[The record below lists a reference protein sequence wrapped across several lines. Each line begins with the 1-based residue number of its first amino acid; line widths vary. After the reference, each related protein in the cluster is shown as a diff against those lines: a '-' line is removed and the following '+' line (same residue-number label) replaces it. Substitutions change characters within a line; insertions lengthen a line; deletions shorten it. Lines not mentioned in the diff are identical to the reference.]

1 MTARRVTAAAA
12 ALLAFAVGGCGAETP
27 DYQSVWSTS
36 SSAAPSPETPT
47 ETPVPV
53 AQYLEEVGVTGRTVA
68 PEKLPDLTVSIPTP
82 PGWQPYPGTQF
93 EPGTRVI
100 AKGDTYPIA
109 MLLVFELTGQFDPA
123 EAIKHGDDDAR
134 LSENFKELNASQE
147 NWRGLPSAMVE
158 GTYDLNGQRMQTYNR
173 IVIATGSPPANQRYL
188 VQLTVTSFANEA
200 EKYGKDIE
208 AILTGFTVAPKK

>member
-1 MTARRVTAAAA
+1 VTSRRVAAAA
-12 ALLAFAVGGCGAETP
+12 ASLLLLATAACGAETP
-27 DYQSVWSTS
+27 DYQAIWSTS
-36 SSAAPSPETPT
+36 SSAPPSTTAT

-53 AQYLEEVGVTGRTVA
+53 AQYLEQAGVTGRTVA

-109 MLLVFELTGQFDPA
+109 MLLAIELTGQFDPA
-123 EAIKHGDDDAR
+123 EAITHGDDDAR

-147 NWRGLPSAMVE
+147 NWRGMPSAMIE

-188 VQLTVTSFANEA
+188 IQLTVTSFADEA

-208 AILTGFTVAPKK
+208 TILAGFTVAPKK

>member
-1 MTARRVTAAAA
+1 MTARRVAAGA
-12 ALLAFAVGGCGAETP
+12 ALLVLATAACGAQAP

-36 SSAAPSPETPT
+36 SSAPPPSETPT
-47 ETPVPV
+47 ETPVPI
-53 AQYLEEVGVTGRTVA
+53 AQYLEDVGVTGRTVA

-82 PGWQPYPGTQF
+82 PGWQPYPGRQF

-109 MLLVFELTGQFDPA
+109 VLMVFELSGQFDPA
-123 EAIKHGDDDAR
+123 VAIKHGDDDAR
-134 LSENFKELNASQE
+134 LSENFKELNASHE

-188 VQLTVTSFANEA
+188 VQLTVTSFANES
-200 EKYGKDIE
+200 EEYGKDIE
-208 AILTGFTVAPKK
+208 AILAGFMVAPKK

>member
-1 MTARRVTAAAA
+1 MAAGA
-12 ALLAFAVGGCGAETP
+12 ALLVLATAACGAQAP

-36 SSAAPSPETPT
+36 SSAPPPSETPT
-47 ETPVPV
+47 EAPVPI

-82 PGWQPYPGTQF
+82 PGWQPYPGRQF

-109 MLLVFELTGQFDPA
+109 VLMVFELSGQFDPA
-123 EAIKHGDDDAR
+123 EAVKHGDDDAR
-134 LSENFKELNASQE
+134 LSENFKELNASQD

-188 VQLTVTSFANEA
+188 VQLTVTSFANES

-208 AILTGFTVAPKK
+208 AILAGFTVALKT

>member
-1 MTARRVTAAAA
+1 MTARGVAAGA
-12 ALLAFAVGGCGAETP
+12 ALLVLATAACGAQAP

-36 SSAAPSPETPT
+36 SSAPPPSETPT
-47 ETPVPV
+47 ETPVPI

-82 PGWQPYPGTQF
+82 PGWQPYPGRQF

-109 MLLVFELTGQFDPA
+109 VLMVFELSGQFDPA
-123 EAIKHGDDDAR
+123 EAVKHGDDDAR
-134 LSENFKELNASQE
+134 LSENFKELNASHE

-188 VQLTVTSFANEA
+188 VQLTVTSFANES

-208 AILTGFTVAPKK
+208 AILAGFTVAPKK

>member
-1 MTARRVTAAAA
+1 MAAGA
-12 ALLAFAVGGCGAETP
+12 ALLVLATAACGAQAP

-36 SSAAPSPETPT
+36 SSAPPPSETPT
-47 ETPVPV
+47 ETPVPI
-53 AQYLEEVGVTGRTVA
+53 AQYLEGVGVTGRTVA

-82 PGWQPYPGTQF
+82 PGWQPYPGRQF

-109 MLLVFELTGQFDPA
+109 VLMVFELSGPFDPA
-123 EAIKHGDDDAR
+123 EAVKHGDDDAR

-173 IVIATGSPPANQRYL
+173 IVIGTGAPPANQRYL
-188 VQLTVTSFANEA
+188 VQLTVTSFANES

-208 AILTGFTVAPKK
+208 AILAGFTVAPKK